1 MYSTNSISIQASRG
15 LLVCLALGLSAPA
28 HSAAYWILEQGNA
41 AYGRAGANIAGAD
54 DGSTLYLNPAWLAE
68 LQGFEV
74 VVGANAIKDYRS
86 FERADLTSPEDQ
98 TGLYIPDLTY
108 ERVDNLADYPRL
120 SPNLFVTYALEP
132 AAGHSLGFG
141 VGVWG
146 PPRAD
151 LEYDPEGAQRY
162 GLVNSYNIQAH
173 PAVGAAYGHRDS
185 GVYIGAHFAAVTQ
198 IVDTTLKL
206 FSSPNPLVCADYEDP
221 GCDLRAHVYT
231 RQDYI
236 PVWALGL
243 GWVSDFGLRLGL
255 SYQTGFEV
263 NATGEATFTLG
274 PDLED
279 KASIIGND
287 VAVDFD
293 MPWVLRAAV
302 RYAPENSNWDI
313 ELAYTREQW
322 SVQQTID
329 FDASGVGVDVIDA
342 FNSAGVEDI
351 ESVGLIQLKPT
362 WRDSESLRLGG
373 SMDFFESMLIT
384 RLGVYYE
391 SGAQKRKM
399 MDIGTFDPPKLGI
412 TTGVRYTPARNIEW
426 LGDGSVYFDASVG
439 YVEWMQTEVV
449 SSEAELNNPTSDE
462 PTYVIGNGVYDSMQ
476 IITMA
481 AIGVRL

>member
-1 MYSTNSISIQASRG
+1 MRRHHLLWTLTLGALASFGISTTAQG
-15 LLVCLALGLSAPA
+15 
-28 HSAAYWILEQGNA
+28 AAYWILEQGNA
-41 AYGRAGANIAGAD
+41 SYGRAGANIAGAD

-68 LQGFEV
+68 LKGFEF

-86 FERADLTSPEDQ
+86 FERADLVAPEEQ
-98 TGLYIPDLTY
+98 EGLYIPDLSY
-108 ERVDNLADYPRL
+108 ERADNLADYPRL
-120 SPNLFVTYALEP
+120 SPNFFLTYGLEP
-132 AAGHSLGFG
+132 APGHTLGFG

-173 PAVGAAYGHRDS
+173 PAVGAAYGHQSS
-185 GVYIGAHFAAVTQ
+185 GFYFGVHFAAVSQ

-206 FSSPNPLVCADYEDP
+206 FSAPNPLVCADYEDP
-221 GCDLRAHVYT
+221 GCDLEAHVYT

-236 PVWALGL
+236 PVWSLGL
-243 GWVSDFGLRLGL
+243 GWVSDFGLRFGL
-255 SYQTGFEV
+255 SYQTGFDVE
-263 NATGEATFTLG
+263 ATGEATFTLG

-279 KASIIGND
+279 KAQIVGND

-293 MPWVLRAAV
+293 MPWVLRAAL

-329 FDASGVGVDVIDA
+329 FDASGVSVDVNDN
-342 FNSAGVEDI
+342 FNSLGVEDI
-351 ESVGLIQLKPT
+351 ESVGLIQLKPS

-373 SMDFFESMLIT
+373 AASWLSGSLIT
-384 RLGVYYE
+384 RSGIYYE

-399 MDIGTFDPPKLGI
+399 MDIGTFDPPKIGVTAGI
-412 TTGVRYTPARNIEW
+412 RYIPADTLSW
-426 LGDGSVYFDASVG
+426 LGGGQVYVDVSAG
-439 YVEWMQTEVV
+439 YVEWMRTEVV
-449 SSEAELNNPTSDE
+449 SSEAQLNNPTSDE
-462 PTYVIGNGVYDSMQ
+462 ETYAIGNGVYDSKQ
-476 IITMA
+476 IITMMA
-481 AIGVRL
+481 LGIRL